1 MSSFADQNP
10 LLQPW
15 VGQFQTPPFAGIKS
29 EHYRPAFDVAIAEHK
44 AEVNAI
50 ANADGEPTF
59 ANTIVAME
67 RAGRRLERV
76 SSVFFNLTGADTN
89 EALQALEREM
99 APILSRHHSEISLNG
114 KLFRRIVDLYARRD
128 QLGLTAEEMRVLDRY
143 HTNFSRAGAGLDEA
157 GKKRLA
163 EINERLAVLGTK
175 FSQNVLADE
184 KSYTLVLED
193 EDDRAGLPAWL
204 IAAAAEAATERGLA
218 GKHVITLSRSSIEPF
233 LTFSTRRDLR
243 EKAFRAWIS
252 RGENGGETDNRAI
265 IVETVRLRA
274 ERARLLGYQNYAL
287 FRIADTMA
295 KTPDNVAELLN
306 AVWGPARRLALREEA
321 DLQALVASEGG
332 NFKIAAADWRH
343 YSEQVRER
351 RYAFEEA
358 ELKPYLQLDKM
369 IEAAFYTA
377 GRLFGLSFT
386 PIEGVDLY
394 HPDVRIW
401 KVADASGAQIGL
413 FVGDYFARQS
423 KRSGAWMNAFRDQH
437 KLDEASQPL
446 VVNVLNFAK
455 PAKGHAA
462 LLSFDDARTLF
473 HEFGHALH
481 GLLSNVTYPLLAG
494 TAVTRDFVELPS
506 QLFEHWLE
514 QPEVLSRFAVHAE
527 TGKPMPDALLKKV
540 LAARKF
546 NQGFATVEFTSSAFA
561 DLDIHLVEGGEID
574 PDKFEAAEL
583 SRLQM
588 PEAMV
593 MRHRLPHFQHVFSGS
608 GYSAGYYSY
617 LWSEVLDADAFA
629 AFKETGDVFDPQTAE
644 RLKTFIYSAGNLRAP
659 DEAYRAFRGRDPD
672 PKALMEKRGLN
683 EVASQ

>member
-1 MSSFADQNP
+1 MSQSADQNP
-10 LLQPW
+10 LLLPW
-15 VGQFQTPPFAGIKS
+15 AGEFETPPFAAIKS

-44 AEVNAI
+44 AEI
-50 ANADGEPTF
+50 AGIADAADEPSF
-59 ANTIVAME
+59 ANTIAAIE
-67 RAGRRLERV
+67 RAGQRLDRV
-76 SSVFFNLTGADTN
+76 NSVFFNLTGADTN
-89 EALQALEREM
+89 DALQALEREM

-114 KLFRRIVDLYARRD
+114 KLFGRIADLFARRD
-128 QLGLTAEEMRVLDRY
+128 SLGLSAEEMRVLDRY

-184 KSYTLVLED
+184 KSYTLVLEG
-193 EDDRAGLPAWL
+193 EDDRAGLPQWL
-204 IAAAAEAATERGLA
+204 LAAAAEAAAERGMP

-243 EKAFRAWIS
+243 EKAFKAWTS

-265 IVETVRLRA
+265 IAETVRLRA
-274 ERARLLGYQNYAL
+274 ERARLLGYENYAL

-295 KTPDNVAELLN
+295 KTPDNVADLLN
-306 AVWGPARRLALREEA
+306 AVWGPARALALREEA

-332 NFKIAAADWRH
+332 NFKIAASDWRH

-351 RYAFEEA
+351 RFAFEEA

-377 GRLFGLSFT
+377 GRLFGLSFAPAT
-386 PIEGVDLY
+386 GIEAY

-401 KVADASGAQIGL
+401 TVTDAAGRQVGL
-413 FVGDYFARQS
+413 FMGDYFARPS

-437 KLDEASQPL
+437 KLDKDSRPI

-514 QPEVLSRFAVHAE
+514 QPEVLSRFAVHAG
-527 TGKPMPDALLKKV
+527 TGQPMPEALLKKV

-561 DLDIHLVEGGEID
+561 DLDIHLVAGGEID
-574 PDKFEAAEL
+574 PEQFEAAEL
-583 SRLQM
+583 ARLRM

-593 MRHRLPHFQHVFSGS
+593 MRHRLPHFQHVFSGG

-629 AFKETGDVFDPQTAE
+629 AFKEAGDIFDRATAE

-672 PKALMEKRGLN
+672 PAALMEKRGLN
-683 EVASQ
+683 EVA